1 MGLNCMEEMKGG
13 GVVLYIDIFLSLMRA
28 IIRMAYV
35 QRGMIRE
42 LNKPLMMSR
51 VFVISGKIKV
61 EVSIISRDEGRG

>member
-35 QRGMIRE
+35 QRGVIRSP
-42 LNKPLMMSR
+42 N
-51 VFVISGKIKV
+51 
-61 EVSIISRDEGRG
+61 